1 MKKVFL
7 IAAAFIGGIYITS
20 EEGKQVRQ
28 VLEKKKST
36 FKPIIDDL
44 LQQSNKVIKG
54 SQTIRSGEIR
64 ANIER
69 LISEAKKT
77 LVEIDL
83 EKTIDTI
90 KQAIS
95 VASKKIRI
103 AFGEVE
109 KNEHPKVS
117 KTQIKHKSNK

>member
-1 MKKVFL
+1 MKKFFL

-36 FKPIIDDL
+36 FKPIINDL
-44 LQQSNKVIKG
+44 LQQTNKVLKG
-54 SQTIRSGEIR
+54 SQTIKSSEIR
-64 ANIER
+64 TNIER
-69 LISEAKKT
+69 LVNEAKKT
-77 LVEIDL
+77 LIEIDL

-103 AFGEVE
+103 AFNEVE
-109 KNEHPKVS
+109 KNEHTKVTKSLVKNKSS
-117 KTQIKHKSNK
+117 K